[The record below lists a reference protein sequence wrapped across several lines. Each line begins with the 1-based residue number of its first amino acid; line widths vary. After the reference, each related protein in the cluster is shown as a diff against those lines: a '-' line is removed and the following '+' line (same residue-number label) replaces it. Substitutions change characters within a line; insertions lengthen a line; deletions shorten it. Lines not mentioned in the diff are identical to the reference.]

1 MNGEEIQKKADE
13 YRQTEEQ
20 LREKIEKL
28 TQELQ
33 QLHSSHQQ
41 IVGAMKASAELM
53 ILEKK
58 KVKEKKPDANT

>member
-20 LREKIEKL
+20 LRGKIEKL

-58 KVKEKKPDANT
+58 KLEEKKPIDT